1 MEVAVGLLF
10 ALPLFVWRGE
20 ERTSRRWERCPLSV
34 AVYVYISSG
43 MTEREERGC
52 SKKSLSKNRG
62 SAASLTNGD
71 DTQDS
76 CLLPLPP
83 RRHLRPPIPCTIG
96 TSSTFYPNFFLII
109 VPPKPPPPPPLKAIK
124 SAPSR
129 AIEADTKAL
138 FFLPPDVDAR
148 AILSHIATRA

>member
-1 MEVAVGLLF
+1 MFE
-10 ALPLFVWRGE
+10 
-20 ERTSRRWERCPLSV
+20 
-34 AVYVYISSG
+34 
-43 MTEREERGC
+43 
-52 SKKSLSKNRG
+52 KKPFKKT
-62 SAASLTNGD
+62 ADPSLTNGD

-76 CLLPLPP
+76 CLLPLSPPPP

-138 FFLPPDVDAR
+138 FFLPPGRGRACHTITYCYAR
-148 AILSHIATRA
+148 MKKNLTPSITLSSANSR